1 MRAAQFDGAS
11 FFQIFYRILLPSAG
25 PIIAV
30 VIIWQFTSIWNDF
43 LFAVFLTG
51 PSNWTATVRLNNIAG
66 AMVVPYSQ
74 QMAAALL
81 SSIPTLLVYVL
92 LGRFFMRGML
102 AGALKG

>member
-1 MRAAQFDGAS
+1 M
-11 FFQIFYRILLPSAG
+11 
-25 PIIAV
+25 
-30 VIIWQFTSIWNDF
+30 
-43 LFAVFLTG
+43 
-51 PSNWTATVRLNNIAG
+51 RLNNIAG